1 MLSNLNMRGSVFP
14 VEKCGSAAA
23 FYAQKMLQFTC
34 MCSFQ
39 FQRTET
45 NSLCWCR
52 YGFLLGHLT
61 TIAMFGKARCK
72 VCGDEVR
79 LTLKHFSDKHRDIYE
94 AEVAGKMK
102 MADFMRKYFD

>member
-1 MLSNLNMRGSVFP
+1 
-14 VEKCGSAAA
+14 
-23 FYAQKMLQFTC
+23 
-34 MCSFQ
+34 
-39 FQRTET
+39 
-45 NSLCWCR
+45 
-52 YGFLLGHLT
+52 
-61 TIAMFGKARCK
+61 MFGKARCK

>member
-1 MLSNLNMRGSVFP
+1 MFP
-14 VEKCGSAAA
+14 VEKYYQRYRISRSKNATIYMRV
-23 FYAQKMLQFTC
+23 F
-34 MCSFQ
+34 FQ
-39 FQRTET
+39 SQRTEN
-45 NSLCWCR
+45 NSLCWSR